1 MISGLDRIRR
11 VMYLFSHNTKACL
24 AIKKNIPENEGL
36 LWAALVS
43 K

>member
-1 MISGLDRIRR
+1 MITGLDRIRQ
-11 VMYLFSHNTKACL
+11 VMYLLSHNTKACL
-24 AIKKNIPENEGL
+24 AIKKNTPKNQGF